1 MNTIFWQKLDKNPV
15 FNIQLN
21 LLKQSVFLSE
31 KYAVSKVTT
40 SVRSAVESFS
50 LDTDPCCFATRLLPC
65 R

>member
-40 SVRSAVESFS
+40 SVRSAAESFS
-50 LDTDPCCFATRLLPC
+50 LDTDPCFATRLLPC